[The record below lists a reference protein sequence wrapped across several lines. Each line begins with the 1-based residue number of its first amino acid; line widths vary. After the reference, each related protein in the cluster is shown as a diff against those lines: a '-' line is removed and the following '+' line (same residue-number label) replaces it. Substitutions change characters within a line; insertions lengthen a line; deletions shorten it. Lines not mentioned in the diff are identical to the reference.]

1 MPDKEI
7 NGVRQGMYYNWIH
20 ATRHKLE
27 DVPSLLTLRDVILEW
42 SNLKRALSIY
52 WIPNLYQT
60 PLYKTQQNAS
70 MAPCSSMELTA
81 Q

>member
-7 NGVRQGMYYNWIH
+7 NKVRQGMYYNWTD

-52 WIPNLYQT
+52 
-60 PLYKTQQNAS
+60 
-70 MAPCSSMELTA
+70 
-81 Q
+81 